1 MARDTAASGEV
12 ATATTTTTAGDV
24 TEKDTVPGEAAAADI
39 SGTGPVMDAA
49 MIGEAEADTKV
60 VEAVGETSQAAEEA
74 EAEVAGEEDA
84 EEEVTVIPP
93 HVLHPTNLTE
103 C

>member
-1 MARDTAASGEV
+1 MARDTAAIGEA
-12 ATATTTTTAGDV
+12 ATATTTTAGDG
-24 TEKDTVPGEAAAADI
+24 TEKDTVPGEAADI
-39 SGTGPVMDAA
+39 SGTGPAMDVA

-84 EEEVTVIPP
+84 EEVTVSPP
-93 HVLHPTNLTE
+93 RAQRPTNLTE